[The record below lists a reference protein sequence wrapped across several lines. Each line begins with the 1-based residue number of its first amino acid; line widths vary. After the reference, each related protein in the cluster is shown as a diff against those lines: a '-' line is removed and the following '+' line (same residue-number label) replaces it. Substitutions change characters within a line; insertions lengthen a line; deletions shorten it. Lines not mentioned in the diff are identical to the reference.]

1 MATHSTHHDASMMR
15 IILGSFLSAFLAY
28 FHFNFLLQG
37 NGAGWLILLVFG
49 LCLWKSKALKTKDA
63 VKHFHFKTAS
73 ILSFLLPVS
82 AMVYS
87 FVLTG
92 MAVEGAGSEAEQ
104 VGSAIGGLIGGG
116 IMVGLS
122 FVIGLSLGIT
132 FYILSRK
139 KK

>member
-1 MATHSTHHDASMMR
+1 MVR
-15 IILGSFLSAFLAY
+15 IVLGSFLCAFLAY

-37 NGAGWLILLVFG
+37 NGAGWLMLVVFG
-49 LCLWKSKALKTKDA
+49 LCFWKSKTLKVRDA
-63 VKHFHFKTAS
+63 VKHFQFKTAS

-82 AMVYS
+82 AMIYS
-87 FVLTG
+87 FVFTG

-116 IMVGLS
+116 IVIGLS
-122 FVIGLSLGIT
+122 FVVGLSLGIT